1 MPTVNKEVKETVT
14 VSKEEL
20 LNICGESITEMF
32 MHKPVA
38 VLISDDLAT
47 VCAIVIKKLFDEE
60 EK

>member
-20 LNICGESITEMF
+20 MDICGKSITEMF
-32 MHKPVA
+32 MHNPVA

>member
-20 LNICGESITEMF
+20 TTICSESITEMF
-32 MHKPVA
+32 MYNPAA
-38 VLISDDLAT
+38 VLISDNLAT
-47 VCAIVIKKLFDEE
+47 VCAIVIKKLFEE